1 MSLLKSLSCAALL
14 LSLPL
19 APVTAHAAPKNHVF
33 VTVDR
38 YRLDWETS
46 RLEVTGLLEGESTP
60 RTVWIDFPHSYVNAN
75 DPSDRCE
82 KLALLAMSSPGRYK
96 FELATEYDEYAR
108 SCALTRVTP

>member
-1 MSLLKSLSCAALL
+1 MSLPKSAPLAALL
-14 LSLPL
+14 LSLLPL
-19 APVTAHAAPKNHVF
+19 SAAHAAPKNHVF

-46 RLEVTGLLEGESTP
+46 RLEVTGLLEGEATP
-60 RTVWIDFPHSYVNAN
+60 RTVWIHFPHGYVNAN

-82 KLALLAMSSPGRYK
+82 KLALLAMASPGRYK
-96 FELATEYDEYAR
+96 FELATEWDEYGT

>member
-1 MSLLKSLSCAALL
+1 MSLSRSLSCAVLVLSLL
-14 LSLPL
+14 LPL
-19 APVTAHAAPKNHVF
+19 GAAHAAPKNYVF

-38 YRLDWETS
+38 YRLDWDTS

-60 RTVWIDFPHSYVNAN
+60 RTVWINFPYAYGGYN
-75 DPSDRCE
+75 DPSERCE

-108 SCALTRVTP
+108 SCALTRAAP